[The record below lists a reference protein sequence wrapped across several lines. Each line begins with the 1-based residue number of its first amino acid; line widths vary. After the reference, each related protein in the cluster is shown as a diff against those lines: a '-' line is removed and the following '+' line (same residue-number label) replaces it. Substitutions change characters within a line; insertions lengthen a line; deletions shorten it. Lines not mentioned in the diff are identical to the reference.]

1 MWIEDGARHWPDR
14 LAVVDAGRGDSGR
27 FTYRDLN
34 DRADRL
40 ATWLRDTA
48 GVGRG
53 DRVGVLALNGVEAL
67 DALFACARLG
77 AIFVPFNWR
86 SPWRELADLI
96 ALTGPTA
103 LLYTAPF
110 GAVVNDLR
118 QAEVVVP
125 TWLELRDETL
135 PQVADVG
142 PWPGPASDEDAAC
155 LLFTSGTTGL
165 PRAALISYRMIAWNA
180 LNGAIRELRRDDVA
194 LTATPLFHT
203 AGLLLYTLPLLILG
217 GTIVTIPKWSAE
229 AALDLFKREPIT
241 LFFGVPTQF
250 QQLLNT
256 PGFAEADL
264 RQVRLTSGGA
274 PLAASVIEAY
284 APLHPSPL
292 RQGFGM
298 TEFGPFGFITDAS
311 AAHAKAGSIGTP
323 NWCVEAAVVDDAGQ
337 PVPTDAIGEL
347 VLRGKVLC
355 SGYFGTDSAGHPPL
369 EADGWFH
376 SGDLARVDADG
387 FFWIVDRKKDMYL
400 SGGESVY
407 PAEVER
413 IIHAHPAVQ
422 MCAVIGVPDA
432 HWGEIGHAFVVLKPG
447 ASASP
452 EALVVHCRER
462 LAAYKAPRVVHLV
475 GSLPISGAG
484 KILKRELRGKT
495 ADGRPPTADTAPTAS
510 AG

>member
-1 MWIEDGARHWPDR
+1 MWIEDGATHWPDR
-14 LAVVDAGRGDSGR
+14 LAVVDAARGDAGR
-27 FTYRDLN
+27 YTYRDLN
-34 DRADRL
+34 DRANRL
-40 ATWLRDTA
+40 ATWLRDQA

-53 DRVGVLALNGVEAL
+53 DRVGVLALNGIEAL

-96 ALTGPTA
+96 ALTRPTA

-110 GAVVNDLR
+110 ETIVNDLR
-118 QAEVVVP
+118 RAQVAVP
-125 TWLELRDETL
+125 TWLELRDESL
-135 PQVADVG
+135 PAAAHSG
-142 PWPGPASDEDAAC
+142 PWPGPASEEEAAC

-165 PRAALISYRMIAWNA
+165 SRAALISYRMIGWNA

-217 GTIVTIPKWSAE
+217 GTVVTLPKWSAE
-229 AALDLFKREPIT
+229 AALELFRREPIT

-250 QQLLNT
+250 QQLLT
-256 PGFAEADL
+256 TAGFAEADL

-274 PLAASVIEAY
+274 PLPASVIEAY
-284 APLHPSPL
+284 ARVHPSPL

-311 AAHAKAGSIGTP
+311 AAQAKAGSIGTP
-323 NWCVEAAVVDDAGQ
+323 NWCVEAAVVDDAGK
-337 PVPTDAIGEL
+337 PVPPDAIGEL
-347 VLRGKVLC
+347 VLRGRVLC
-355 SGYFGTDSAGHPPL
+355 SGFFGTENAGTPPL

-376 SGDLARVDADG
+376 SGDLARIDADG
-387 FFWIVDRKKDMYL
+387 FYWIVDRKKDMYL

-413 IIHAHPAVQ
+413 VIHAHPAVHL
-422 MCAVIGVPDA
+422 CAVVGVPDDR
-432 HWGEIGHAFVVLKPG
+432 WGEVGHAFVVLKPG

-452 EALVVHCRER
+452 EGLIAHCRER
-462 LAAYKAPRVVHLV
+462 LAAYKAPRVVQFV
-475 GSLPISGAG
+475 ESLPISGAG

-495 ADGRPPTADTAPTAS
+495 TDRGQRIADTAPATS
-510 AG
+510 AR